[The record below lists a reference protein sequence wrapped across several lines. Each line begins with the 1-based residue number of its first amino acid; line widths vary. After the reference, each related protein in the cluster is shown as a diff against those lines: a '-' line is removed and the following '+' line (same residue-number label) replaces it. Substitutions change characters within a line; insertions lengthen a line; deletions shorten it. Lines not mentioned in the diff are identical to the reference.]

1 MQRWGGDCYIYA
13 LVAAGQIDLVVE
25 ANLQSFDVA
34 ALVPI
39 IERAGGIM
47 TTWDGRPALN
57 GGQII
62 AAGDRRVYEEAM
74 ALLRS

>member
-1 MQRWGGDCYIYA
+1 MTRYGGDCYIYA
-13 LVAAGQIDLVVE
+13 LVAAGQIDLVIE

-39 IERAGGIM
+39 IERAGGTI
-47 TTWDGRPALN
+47 TTWDGQSALN

-62 AAGDRRVYEEAM
+62 AAGDRRVYDEAM
-74 ALLRS
+74 TLLRQ